1 MSDHSSHINPDRFAD
16 SAGVSWSGR
25 QFEAN
30 SWSGDDGS
38 ADPSLIAAV
47 QALRAGS
54 GTAEQVLDAL
64 RSARVLIPLL
74 ADLGESGEGAHGQ
87 VVDKSAELSIVTVET
102 PDHQDGLP
110 VFSSVAAMEAWNSKA
125 RPVPVFAPK
134 AALAAAQEGNTRVIL
149 DPMSPTEFVLRRPA
163 IAALAQNIPW
173 IHPVRDER
181 VKSAFAEA
189 TSVAKEI
196 LSFEL
201 HDIDPQAI
209 LDAAELQLELKLV
222 AGLSRE
228 ELDPILQSL
237 AQALASSHD
246 IAEYVDSLRVKLAN
260 A

>member
-1 MSDHSSHINPDRFAD
+1 MSDHSSHINPDRFSD

-38 ADPSLIAAV
+38 ADPALIAAV
-47 QALRAGS
+47 SSLRAGS

-74 ADLGESGEGAHGQ
+74 ADLGEVGIGARGQ
-87 VVDKSAELSIVTVET
+87 SVDKSADLSIVTVET

-110 VFSSVAAMEAWNSKA
+110 VFSSVAAMTAWNPTA

-149 DPMSPTEFVLRRPA
+149 DPMSATEFVVRRPA
-163 IAALAQNIPW
+163 IAALAQGTPW
-173 IHPVRDER
+173 VHPVRDER
-181 VKSAFAEA
+181 VKAAFAEA

-201 HDIDPQAI
+201 EDIDPQAI

-228 ELDPILQSL
+228 ELDPILQ
-237 AQALASSHD
+237 ALATALAESHD

-260 A
+260 S

>member
-38 ADPSLIAAV
+38 ADPALIAAV
-47 QALRAGS
+47 NGLRAGS

-74 ADLGESGEGAHGQ
+74 ADLGEVGVGAHGQ
-87 VVDKSAELSIVTVET
+87 SVDKSADLSIVTVET
-102 PDHQDGLP
+102 PDHQGGLP
-110 VFSSVAAMEAWNSKA
+110 VFSSVAAMTAWNPKA

-149 DPMSPTEFVLRRPA
+149 DPMSPTEFVIRRPA
-163 IAALAQNIPW
+163 IAALAQDIPW
-173 IHPVRDER
+173 VHPVRDDR
-181 VKSAFAEA
+181 VKAAFAEA

-237 AQALASSHD
+237 AKALADSHD